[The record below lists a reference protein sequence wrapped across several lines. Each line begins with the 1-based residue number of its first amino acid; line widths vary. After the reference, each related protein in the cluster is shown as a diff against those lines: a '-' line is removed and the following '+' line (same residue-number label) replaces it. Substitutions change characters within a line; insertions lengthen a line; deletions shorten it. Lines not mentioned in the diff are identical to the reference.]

1 MEPLSYPPNLQENL
15 HQCFESGIYIF
26 WVLALEIGLD
36 VGTEKEEQRG
46 VARVRENDKGAGAWQ
61 GDDIFSCKL
70 RSPTQTPTSEG
81 VFVSRVGGWGEIRT
95 SLTQLAPMMACISV
109 QAVNY
114 TAGSTLENPSMI
126 YPVTE
131 VTNPRGIP
139 EFPTFLQPVTKI
151 DLSSNS
157 AFSSSLLLSS
167 SPAQFLSI
175 SHREHC
181 PFPRCLFLNVGFQK
195 MSPTQSGCKTEQS

>member
-1 MEPLSYPPNLQENL
+1 M
-15 HQCFESGIYIF
+15 
-26 WVLALEIGLD
+26 
-36 VGTEKEEQRG
+36 
-46 VARVRENDKGAGAWQ
+46 ARVRENDKGAGAWQ

-81 VFVSRVGGWGEIRT
+81 VFVGRVGGWGEIRT
-95 SLTQLAPMMACISV
+95 TQLAPMMACISV

-139 EFPTFLQPVTKI
+139 EFPTFLQPDTKI
-151 DLSSNS
+151 SLPTVPFQVLSSCPQ
-157 AFSSSLLLSS
+157 AQLSS
-167 SPAQFLSI
+167 FPSLTWSI
-175 SHREHC
+175 V
-181 PFPRCLFLNVGFQK
+181 PFHAAC
-195 MSPTQSGCKTEQS
+195 S